1 MNGHIVALG
10 GLAPNEWECMDD
22 WRVHGVDRALREAW
36 ERGCVLAGVSAG
48 AICWFEDGVTDSFGP
63 QLAPLRDGLGFLPG
77 SFCPHYDSEERRR
90 PLYTRLV
97 RDGFPPGWAADDG
110 VGVHFEGRELREVVS
125 ARPGA
130 RAYRVEPEGETA
142 VEPRLLP

>member
-1 MNGHIVALG
+1 M
-10 GLAPNEWECMDD
+10 
-22 WRVHGVDRALREAW
+22 
-36 ERGCVLAGVSAG
+36 
-48 AICWFEDGVTDSFGP
+48 
-63 QLAPLRDGLGFLPG
+63 
-77 SFCPHYDSEERRR
+77 
-90 PLYTRLV
+90 

-130 RAYRVEPEGETA
+130 RAYRVEPEGETT

>member
-1 MNGHIVALG
+1 MNGHIVA
-10 GLAPNEWECMDD
+10 
-22 WRVHGVDRALREAW
+22 
-36 ERGCVLAGVSAG
+36 
-48 AICWFEDGVTDSFGP
+48 
-63 QLAPLRDGLGFLPG
+63 LGFLPG